1 MPKQIKKISI
11 IYEEK
16 RSLTA
21 KFNHPQSDD
30 YLHYQSTIRIMDSG
44 KTPVEMILKF
54 EGTYPYA
61 APIPPEEHIIKAPA
75 ILDLFSKMDRWFKK
89 HGYVIQ

>member
-1 MPKQIKKISI
+1 MKKASI

-16 RSLTA
+16 RILAA

-30 YLHYQSTIRIMDSG
+30 YLHYESTIRIKDSG

-54 EGTYPYA
+54 DGTYPYS
-61 APIPPEEHIIKAPA
+61 APMPPEEHKIKAPA
-75 ILDLFSKMDRWFKK
+75 ILDLFSKVDRWFKK